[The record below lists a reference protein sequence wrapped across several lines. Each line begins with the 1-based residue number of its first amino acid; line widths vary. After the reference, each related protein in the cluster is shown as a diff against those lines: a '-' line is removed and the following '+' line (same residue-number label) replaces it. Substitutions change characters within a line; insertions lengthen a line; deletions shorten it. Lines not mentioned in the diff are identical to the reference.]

1 MINFDRV
8 SFGYSRRKLVLED
21 LSMQLSPGHIYGL
34 LGKNGAG
41 KSSLLRTMA
50 GLLFPLTG
58 NITVNGYEPHKRQP
72 AFLQN
77 VFFLPEE
84 IYLPSVPLDRYL
96 NTMAPFYPNFDEEFF
111 RKTIGEFDIPAGNK
125 LTDMSYGQK
134 KKVLIAFALATNT
147 DVLLMDEPTNG
158 LDIPSKG
165 QFRRVVS
172 AALHPDRLMLISTH
186 QVRDLDNLIDNVI
199 ILDDRKIVLQHS
211 LEEVSERL
219 YFGTLPTLDGSEL
232 YSEPSLRGYKTVREN
247 LTQEESRV
255 ELEHLFNAAAA
266 HPKRIETLFATTPVY
281 QPKS

>member
-1 MINFDRV
+1 MIQFDHV

-21 LSMQLSPGHIYGL
+21 LSLQLSPGHIYGL

-50 GLLFPLTG
+50 GLLFPLAG
-58 NITVNGYEPHKRQP
+58 KIAVNGYEPGQRQP

-84 IYLPSVPLDRYL
+84 IYLPAVTLDRYL
-96 NTMAPFYPNFDEEFF
+96 STMAPFYPNFDEELF
-111 RKTIGEFDIPAGNK
+111 RTYIGEFDIPAGNK
-125 LTDMSYGQK
+125 LTDLSYGQK

-165 QFRRVVS
+165 QFRRIVS
-172 AALHPDRLMLISTH
+172 AALHPDCLLLISTH

-199 ILDDRKIVLQHS
+199 ILDDRKVVLQHS

-219 YFGTLPTLDGSEL
+219 HFGTRSALDGSEL
-232 YSEPSLRGYKTVREN
+232 YSEPSLHGHKTVREN

-255 ELEHLFNAAAA
+255 ELEQ
-266 HPKRIETLFATTPVY
+266 LFAAVAGHPARIAALFKTTVAY
-281 QPKS
+281 QPKN